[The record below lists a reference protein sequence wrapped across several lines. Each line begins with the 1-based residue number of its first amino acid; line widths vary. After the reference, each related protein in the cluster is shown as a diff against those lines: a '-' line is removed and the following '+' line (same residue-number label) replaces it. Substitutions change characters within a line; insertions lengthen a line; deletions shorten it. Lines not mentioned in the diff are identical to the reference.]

1 MPDSKTGGV
10 RDILA
15 FINASGATGA
25 TPQAIEKRFP
35 DCSRS
40 TINRRL
46 AALVQSAEI
55 RQAGAGRA
63 IRYVSASPF
72 SLDDITRYLA
82 INWQERPI
90 VRFREELLQA
100 LPNLDDAK
108 CARLST
114 LTALSPKFDGKF
126 LANFLIDFSWG
137 SSVLEGSTY
146 SDLDTQAL
154 IEYGQRNKDKSLED
168 AVLILNHKQAIEY
181 LWSHREISA
190 ENICRMQAMLTD
202 RHGIPEV
209 EDSDHFL
216 PDPQRGVVRR
226 YEDVNLGRSAYL
238 PPFRPESDFIAQAF
252 NDIVACANSLAPV
265 QAAFYL
271 MTRIPY
277 LQVFA
282 NGNKRTAR
290 LAANMSLLAE
300 GLLPISFVDFN
311 RADYIRGMAAFY
323 ELGTTQLFEK
333 VFVEGYVKSIVR
345 SSDIPPAMKTAG
357 FSIEEVAGHLLDY
370 VNAGRFPV
378 DARARAF
385 IASGAGRA

>member
-1 MPDSKTGGV
+1 MANSKTDWTTEI
-10 RDILA
+10 RA
-15 FINASGATGA
+15 FIHAAGTTGT
-25 TPQAIEKRFP
+25 TPDLLEQRFP

-46 AALVQSAEI
+46 AALVQSTDI
-55 RQAGAGRA
+55 RQTGAGRA
-63 IRYVSASPF
+63 TRYVSASPF
-72 SLDDITRYLA
+72 SNEDIARYFA
-82 INWQERPI
+82 VNWQERPI
-90 VRFREELLQA
+90 ARFREELLHAQ
-100 LPNLDDAK
+100 PNLADET
-108 CARLST
+108 CVRLAA
-114 LTALSPKFDGKF
+114 LTALAPRFDGKF

-154 IEYGQRNKDKSLED
+154 IEYGQRNKDKPLED
-168 AVLILNHKQAIEY
+168 ALLVLNHKQAIEY
-181 LWSHREISA
+181 LWAHRELTA

-202 RHGIPEV
+202 RHGQADIE
-209 EDSDHFL
+209 ESDHFL
-216 PDPQRGVVRR
+216 PDAQRGVPRR

-238 PPFRPESDFIAQAF
+238 PPFRPESDYIARCFEQ
-252 NDIVACANSLAPV
+252 IVACAKGLPPV

-290 LAANMSLLAE
+290 LAANMPLLAN
-300 GLLPISFVDFN
+300 GLLPISFVDFD

-323 ELGTTQLFEK
+323 ELGTSQLFEK

-345 SSDIPPAMKTAG
+345 SSDIPAAMKTGG
-357 FSIEEVAGHLLDY
+357 FSIQEVAAHLLGY
-370 VNAGRFPV
+370 VQTGRLPDDV
-378 DARARAF
+378 RARGF
-385 IASGAGRA
+385 ISRNA